1 MHRIIK
7 IENGLIDGT
16 VRMDSAEAE
25 NIFLSRKTRKEPIT
39 YIVRRMSSGN
49 SWN

>member
-1 MHRIIK
+1 MHKIIK

-16 VRMDSAEAE
+16 VRMDSG
-25 NIFLSRKTRKEPIT
+25 SRKTRKEPIT
-39 YIVRRMSSGN
+39 YTGRRMSSGN